1 VIARSFARKD
11 NGWAASLIG
20 RLSETGMK
28 TRAAPRLTGNSHA
41 QPRGK
46 LATALM
52 QLIDAARLDVI
63 SMSGGIPSVS
73 EQFKAIRL
81 AARDMPRLQ
90 IH

>member
-1 VIARSFARKD
+1 M
-11 NGWAASLIG
+11 
-20 RLSETGMK
+20 T
-28 TRAAPRLTGNSHA
+28 
-41 QPRGK
+41 
-46 LATALM
+46 LM